1 MVSLCP
7 HLARVG
13 RCLALATLLGVVYH
27 SHAADSE
34 LLDRWFAAQAEI
46 KTWSAELVQTR
57 TLKALKDPL
66 QTQGRVWFTM
76 PNRFRWELGEPAQT
90 IALREADAMVIIY
103 PRLKRAERYAL
114 DEQAA
119 GQWRDALTLLEAGFP
134 RSRADLEKQFK
145 IESFTTTGDAA
156 ELVLQPRSSR
166 ARKLIAQVRL
176 VIGGEDLQLRATE
189 LRFADGS
196 RMRNDFSRAKINPPL
211 EEGLFTAVIPEDFK
225 VSEPLA
231 GRAR

>member
-1 MVSLCP
+1 LVLP
-7 HLARVG
+7 R
-13 RCLALATLLGVVYH
+13 RALVAAILLLWLTPAVR
-27 SHAADSE
+27 ADDA

-66 QTQGRVWFTM
+66 QTPGRVWFTA
-76 PNRFRWELGEPAQT
+76 PNRFRWELGDPAQT
-90 IALREADAMVIIY
+90 IALREADAMVIMY

-119 GQWRDALTLLEAGFP
+119 GQWRDALALLEAGFP

-166 ARKLIAQVRL
+166 ARKLIAQVLL
-176 VIGGEDLQLRATE
+176 VIGREDLQLLATE

-196 RMRNDFSRAKINPPL
+196 RMRNDFSAAKINPPL
-211 EEGLFTAVIPEDFK
+211 DEALFRAAIPEDFK

>member
-1 MVSLCP
+1 LGLP
-7 HLARVG
+7 R
-13 RCLALATLLGVVYH
+13 LALVAAFLLLWLTPAVR
-27 SHAADSE
+27 ADDA
-34 LLDRWFAAQAEI
+34 LLSRWFATQAEI
-46 KTWSAELVQTR
+46 KTWSADFIQTR
-57 TLKALKDPL
+57 TLKALKEPL
-66 QTQGRVWFTM
+66 QTPGRVWFTT
-76 PNRFRWELGEPAQT
+76 PDRFRWELGEPAQT
-90 IALREADAMVIIY
+90 IALREADAMVIVY

-114 DEQAA
+114 DEPGA

-176 VIGGEDLQLRATE
+176 VIGSADLQLRATE

-196 RMRNDFSRAKINPPL
+196 RMRNDFSDARINPPL
-211 EEGLFTAVIPEDFK
+211 DAGLFTAVIPEDFK